1 MRDFKIAKK
10 LTALSLAAVMG
21 LGLAACSGGSGNG
34 DATGTASPTPG
45 TTAEP
50 TSYADQIVVGITAEP
65 KYIEPNAPGMG
76 PAEVQVS
83 QQIFEGLVRTGDDG
97 SIEPVLATDW
107 TISDDGLTYTFNLVQ
122 GVKFSNGEDVEP
134 SDWVWSFYR
143 ARDYET
149 SNYRYIA
156 EAIESVLA
164 QQTSFGVE
172 LVVGEDCSTDR
183 TAAICREYAAK
194 YPDRIRLVTSPENVG
209 WRANYRRTFEACRG
223 KYVAYLDGD
232 DWWCDLRKLQMQ
244 ADLMES
250 DPGCGMCYTRA
261 SNYWQASDR
270 TEPDH
275 PDHYTDFGRLLCSL
289 TIANCA
295 TLARRELIARYYD
308 EVRPAEHPEW
318 KTDDAPMWLW
328 FSVRSRISYLPD
340 ITAVHRRLPD
350 SVSHST
356 AYRKRIAFCDSLMDI
371 SLWFDAR
378 YAAGRNRFRILRR
391 RSSVALWVL
400 SWEGPVGE
408 YVTRW
413 RRDVAACPRLALC
426 PEGPGLLVKKI
437 LFRRKKQHL

>member
-1 MRDFKIAKK
+1 ME
-10 LTALSLAAVMG
+10 
-21 LGLAACSGGSGNG
+21 
-34 DATGTASPTPG
+34 TPLVSVCM
-45 TTAEP
+45 TTYNHEP
-50 TSYADQIVVGITAEP
+50 
-65 KYIEPNAPGMG
+65 
-76 PAEVQVS
+76 
-83 QQIFEGLVRTGDDG
+83 
-97 SIEPVLATDW
+97 
-107 TISDDGLTYTFNLVQ
+107 
-122 GVKFSNGEDVEP
+122 
-134 SDWVWSFYR
+134 
-143 ARDYET
+143 
-149 SNYRYIA
+149 YIA

-232 DWWCDLRKLQMQ
+232 DWWCDPRKLQMQ

-371 SLWFDAR
+371 SLCGPQPLPHSPAAQFGGFVGPFVGR
-378 YAAGRNRFRILRR
+378 AGRGIRDALAARR
-391 RSSVALWVL
+391 CGLPAPRAL
-400 SWEGPVGE
+400 SRRAGTAGE
-408 YVTRW
+408 KDSFPT
-413 RRDVAACPRLALC
+413 
-426 PEGPGLLVKKI
+426 
-437 LFRRKKQHL
+437 

>member
-1 MRDFKIAKK
+1 ME
-10 LTALSLAAVMG
+10 
-21 LGLAACSGGSGNG
+21 
-34 DATGTASPTPG
+34 TPLVSVCM
-45 TTAEP
+45 TTYNHEP
-50 TSYADQIVVGITAEP
+50 
-65 KYIEPNAPGMG
+65 
-76 PAEVQVS
+76 
-83 QQIFEGLVRTGDDG
+83 
-97 SIEPVLATDW
+97 
-107 TISDDGLTYTFNLVQ
+107 
-122 GVKFSNGEDVEP
+122 
-134 SDWVWSFYR
+134 
-143 ARDYET
+143 
-149 SNYRYIA
+149 YIA

-232 DWWCDLRKLQMQ
+232 DWWCDPRKLQMQ

-378 YAAGRNRFRILRR
+378 YGAGRNRFRILRR

-426 PEGPGLLVKKI
+426 PEGPGLLAGGLATGFVLATMLNNAGGAWDNAKKYIENGAHGGKKLPDGSKNPTHGAAVIGDTVGDPCKDTSGPALNI
-437 LFRRKKQHL
+437 LIKLMSMVCIVFAPVFIKFSPMIQGWFGINGILQ